1 MAKRQVFALSSN
13 KLRDSNGYTS
23 DAGGQTIRAGASIIA
38 LNDGAFDRIVWQRN
52 WDSKF
57 EVDNNADRI
66 IQFEQ
71 EVGEAFWQSKV
82 STVANSTGIL
92 VLYQSKMDQARIS
105 YRQIDLGSPT
115 GNVIEGS

>member
-1 MAKRQVFALSSN
+1 MFASRSN
-13 KLRDSNGYTS
+13 HPSDANRYTL

-38 LNDGAFDRIVWQRN
+38 LSDGAFDRIVWQRN
-52 WDSKF
+52 WDGKF
-57 EVDNNADRI
+57 EVDKNADAK

-71 EVGEAFWQSKV
+71 EIGEGMWQSKV

-92 VLYQSKMDQARIS
+92 VLYQSKTDQSRIS